1 MIRSLSP
8 SLSLVKTKNTCFY
21 IRSLRTFTS
30 TKFLLKNEQQFNEY
44 VTTNAANVQLLSPSL
59 HHQVFPS
66 KSSTVTN
73 LTQREAL
80 SKEHLTLQD
89 IWGKKSDSI
98 DPINLKLPGLYG
110 DNIEEHFMRIGLE
123 QTSNILNKA
132 ERLANIDLPP
142 LPNSQHVPWR
152 RQAGWTR
159 YDGITG
165 KVEAVDYPLGDALVF
180 DVEVLVTEGHF
191 PTMAVAASSEA
202 WYTWTSPYLITGDK
216 KDQQALIPMGGNN
229 GERLLVGHNV
239 GYDRARIAE
248 EYSRLDSGIKYV
260 DTMSLHIAVA
270 GLCSQQRPAWNS
282 ALKKQQEKAESTTTT
297 TPEQL
302 SLHGQHQGN
311 VAGHDSFFD
320 VSAHNSL
327 KDVAKFHCGLE
338 MDKTQRSYFVDGTL
352 QDIQEN
358 FNDLMTYCAQDVLTT
373 HKVYQKVLPKFREN
387 CPHPISFGGM
397 VQMGSSFLTVT
408 EKWERYLEKSVQK
421 HKELEDMLD
430 VKLQHLADQAREL
443 VDSPEQWQ
451 ADPWLC
457 QLEWLVNPRQRKL
470 KGAPKWYK
478 DAYDTKAGKL
488 KITTRSRVA
497 PLLLRL
503 KWQGYPLHYL
513 PRQGWCYKVK
523 HDQELNEVHSKKTP
537 ILRDDTYSYFKVP
550 HKDGEDANCGNP
562 LAKNYIDAYE
572 DNTLSSEYDAAKE
585 ALELN
590 AKSAYWISS
599 RERILGQFV
608 VWDDNN
614 SVNLALPKQ
623 LSDDNNNDNNFNK
636 KYGMILP
643 QMVAMGTVTRR
654 AVERTWLTAS
664 NAKANRIG
672 SELKSMVQAPEGYKI
687 VGADVDSEELW
698 ISSVIGDAQ
707 FGFHGATALGWM
719 TLQGT
724 KSEGT
729 DLHSK
734 TAAILGIS
742 RNKAKIF
749 NYARIYGA
757 GVKYATS
764 LLLQYSQ
771 GMDTETAKTR
781 ALDLYSSTK
790 GEKEHRK
797 RNPFKRI
804 FWHGGSESYMFNALE
819 DIALSDDPRTPV
831 LGCAVTDALKPKYTK
846 DKFLTSRINWVVQ
859 SSGVDYLHML
869 LVSMSHLIERYNIDA
884 RFMLSVHDEVRYLSS
899 VNDQHRTA
907 LALQVANLW
916 TRAMFSYKLGIH
928 NLPQSIAFFS
938 AVDLDHVLRKE
949 PTMTCTTPSHEEEI
963 AVGDT
968 YEILDTI
975 KTLEQQTK
983 HDDDDDDDKMDC
995 LLGKGNTTLGK
1006 TLASSTVQEALAH
1019 MQHIQGTRRTCDI
1032 DFLKAQ
1038 MYKDYRNKLEP
1049 SVDGSKETEEHV
1061 NNFDPTIMQMEAEQ
1075 HRQQKH
1081 DMAANDTD
1089 ELPSPPD
1096 FDVSSSSI
1104 STSHNKR
1111 GTSKRPQ
1118 QRKWTSSS
1126 PMSSTSVIVKP
1137 YSSMIPT
1144 KQSLYKQRPTAT
1156 NNRYQGPDAYF
1167 AGKNVYLA
1175 RS

>member
-1 MIRSLSP
+1 M
-8 SLSLVKTKNTCFY
+8 
-21 IRSLRTFTS
+21 
-30 TKFLLKNEQQFNEY
+30 
-44 VTTNAANVQLLSPSL
+44 
-59 HHQVFPS
+59 
-66 KSSTVTN
+66 
-73 LTQREAL
+73 QREAL

-98 DPINLKLPGLYG
+98 DPISLKLPGLYG

-123 QTSNILNKA
+123 QTSSILDKA
-132 ERLANIDLPP
+132 QRLAQVDLPP
-142 LPNSQHVPWR
+142 LPIASQQQQQQHGMSLGAWQ
-152 RQAGWTR
+152 RQPGWTR
-159 YDGITG
+159 YDGQTG
-165 KVEAVDYPLGDALVF
+165 KPEAVDHPLEDTLVF

-191 PTMAVAASSEA
+191 PMMAVAASSQA
-202 WYTWTSPYLITGDK
+202 WYTWTSPYLISGDA
-216 KDQQALIPMGGNN
+216 KDRHSLIPMGGGN

-282 ALKKQQEKAESTTTT
+282 ALKKQQEKSNLLSSASDNSTLAS
-297 TPEQL
+297 PL
-302 SLHGQHQGN
+302 PPLHDQGSGAN
-311 VAGHDSFFD
+311 HPHSFFD

-338 MDKTQRSYFVDGTL
+338 MDKTQRSFFVDGTL
-352 QDIQEN
+352 QDIQAN
-358 FNDLMTYCAQDVLTT
+358 FDDLMTYCAQDVLMT
-373 HKVYQKVLPKFREN
+373 HKVYQKLLPKFREN

-408 EKWERYLEKSVQK
+408 EKWERYLEKSAQK

-430 VKLQHLADQAREL
+430 VKLQHLADQARDL

-451 ADPWLC
+451 ADPWLS
-457 QLEWLVNPRQRKL
+457 QLDWLVNPRQRKL

-513 PRQGWCYKVK
+513 PRQGWCYKVNL
-523 HDQELNEVHSKKTP
+523 DQGLDEVHTKKTP
-537 ILRDDTYSYFKVP
+537 IFCDEMYAYFKVP
-550 HKDGEDANCGNP
+550 HKDGEEANCGNP

-572 DNTLSSEYDAAKE
+572 DNTLSSEYGAAKE

-608 VWDDNN
+608 VWDDND
-614 SVNLALPKQ
+614 SVDLGLSKQ
-623 LSDDNNNDNNFNK
+623 QHSDIK

-771 GMDTETAKTR
+771 GMDTETAKER

-869 LVSMSHLIERYNIDA
+869 LVSMAHLIERYDIDA

-899 VNDQHRTA
+899 EKDQHRTA
-907 LALQVANLW
+907 LALQVANMW

-928 NLPQSIAFFS
+928 NLPQ
-938 AVDLDHVLRKE
+938 
-949 PTMTCTTPSHEEEI
+949 
-963 AVGDT
+963 
-968 YEILDTI
+968 
-975 KTLEQQTK
+975 
-983 HDDDDDDDKMDC
+983 
-995 LLGKGNTTLGK
+995 
-1006 TLASSTVQEALAH
+1006 
-1019 MQHIQGTRRTCDI
+1019 
-1032 DFLKAQ
+1032 
-1038 MYKDYRNKLEP
+1038 
-1049 SVDGSKETEEHV
+1049 
-1061 NNFDPTIMQMEAEQ
+1061 
-1075 HRQQKH
+1075 
-1081 DMAANDTD
+1081 
-1089 ELPSPPD
+1089 
-1096 FDVSSSSI
+1096 
-1104 STSHNKR
+1104 
-1111 GTSKRPQ
+1111 
-1118 QRKWTSSS
+1118 
-1126 PMSSTSVIVKP
+1126 VK
-1137 YSSMIPT
+1137 
-1144 KQSLYKQRPTAT
+1144 
-1156 NNRYQGPDAYF
+1156 
-1167 AGKNVYLA
+1167 
-1175 RS
+1175 

>member
-1 MIRSLSP
+1 
-8 SLSLVKTKNTCFY
+8 
-21 IRSLRTFTS
+21 
-30 TKFLLKNEQQFNEY
+30 
-44 VTTNAANVQLLSPSL
+44 
-59 HHQVFPS
+59 
-66 KSSTVTN
+66 
-73 LTQREAL
+73 
-80 SKEHLTLQD
+80 
-89 IWGKKSDSI
+89 
-98 DPINLKLPGLYG
+98 
-110 DNIEEHFMRIGLE
+110 
-123 QTSNILNKA
+123 
-132 ERLANIDLPP
+132 
-142 LPNSQHVPWR
+142 
-152 RQAGWTR
+152 
-159 YDGITG
+159 
-165 KVEAVDYPLGDALVF
+165 
-180 DVEVLVTEGHF
+180 
-191 PTMAVAASSEA
+191 MAVAASSKA
-202 WYTWTSPYLITGDK
+202 WYSWTSPYVISGKATDK
-216 KDQQALIPMGGNN
+216 QVLIPMGKN
-229 GERLLVGHNV
+229 GDRLMVGHNV

-248 EYSRLDSGIKYV
+248 EYNQRGSGIHYV

-282 ALKKQQEKAESTTTT
+282 ARKKQQEKILAASEQHMMMAT
-297 TPEQL
+297 TPAIP
-302 SLHGQHQGN
+302 H
-311 VAGHDSFFD
+311 SFFD
-320 VSAHNSL
+320 VSTHNNL
-327 KDVAKFHCGLE
+327 KDVAKFHCDLD
-338 MDKTQRSYFVDGTL
+338 MDKTQRSYFVDGSL
-352 QDIQEN
+352 QDIQDHFDN
-358 FNDLMTYCAQDVLTT
+358 LMTYCAQDVLMT
-373 HKVYQKVLPKFREN
+373 HKVYQTVLPKFRRN
-387 CPHPISFGGM
+387 CPHPVSFAGM

-408 EKWERYLEKSVQK
+408 EKWERYLERSVQK
-421 HKELEDMLD
+421 HKELDDMLD
-430 VKLQHLADQAREL
+430 IKLQGLADQARSLL
-443 VDSPEQWQ
+443 VDGQEEDQEHKWQ
-451 ADPWLC
+451 SDPWLS
-457 QLEWLVNPRQRKL
+457 QLDWFVNPRQRKL

-478 DAYDTKAGKL
+478 DAYDTKSGKL
-488 KITTRSRVA
+488 KITTRSRIA

-513 PRQGWCYKVK
+513 PRHGWCYKVDK
-523 HDQELNEVHSKKTP
+523 AERQRQQKLEDDPLGKKIP
-537 ILRDDTYSYFKVP
+537 ILDDGDMVYYKVP

-562 LAKNYIDAYE
+562 LAKNYMDAYE
-572 DNTLSSEYDAAKE
+572 DNTLSSEYEAAKE

-590 AKSAYWISS
+590 ATSAYWISS

-608 VWDDNN
+608 VWDDNR
-614 SVNLALPKQ
+614 SADLGLPP
-623 LSDDNNNDNNFNK
+623 SATAK
-636 KYGMILP
+636 KHGMILP

-724 KSEGT
+724 KSQGT

-734 TAAILGIS
+734 TASILGIS

-771 GMDTETAKTR
+771 AMDTETAKTR

-869 LVSMSHLIERYNIDA
+869 LVSMAHLIDRYDIDA

-899 VNDQHRTA
+899 EKDQHRTA

-949 PTMTCTTPSHEEEI
+949 PTMTCTTPSHEEAIE
-963 AVGDT
+963 VGQTCD
-968 YEILDTI
+968 IMDTI
-975 KTLEQQTK
+975 KTLDHGQ
-983 HDDDDDDDKMDC
+983 DGC
-995 LLGKGNTTLGK
+995 LLGEEKVTLGK
-1006 TLASSTVQEALAH
+1006 TLASSVVQVALDEMH
-1019 MQHIQGTRRTCDI
+1019 QVQGVRDI
-1032 DFLKAQ
+1032 GSTTFLKAQ
-1038 MYKDYRNKLEP
+1038 MYKDYRQHQLDDEP
-1049 SVDGSKETEEHV
+1049 EVNGGKETEEQV
-1061 NNFDPTIMQMEAEQ
+1061 SSFDPMQQEVQNEE
-1075 HRQQKH
+1075 H
-1081 DMAANDTD
+1081 DPKSTPTPLATRSSIPRSKTTTAKRSKRKDT
-1089 ELPSPPD
+1089 SA
-1096 FDVSSSSI
+1096 SSSS
-1104 STSHNKR
+1104 
-1111 GTSKRPQ
+1111 
-1118 QRKWTSSS
+1118 SSAR
-1126 PMSSTSVIVKP
+1126 STSVIIHTSP
-1137 YSSMIPT
+1137 PRPMIFSSSSDFLESAASS
-1144 KQSLYKQRPTAT
+1144 KKFGYKNRRPASQLK
-1156 NNRYQGPDAYF
+1156 RGPDTYF
-1167 AGKNVYLA
+1167 DGKGVYYD
-1175 RS
+1175 